1 MGAGCQRSQLGGLLL
16 LFKSLSCVQLL
27 CNPVNFSL
35 WGSSVHGISQAKILE
50 QAVISDSRVSSWARD
65 LTGISWV
72 SCIVRWVPYHLSHQ
86 GSLLT
91 WYKTPLSLS
100 TLREILR
107 PVSQEI
113 WTKIKYIWEMYFI
126 WMDKYIFLID
136 HNITFTKKYV
146 HIIFFSLQQWDKL
159 GC

>member
-1 MGAGCQRSQLGGLLL
+1 MSNYFATPWTGSLL
-16 LFKSLSCVQLL
+16 
-27 CNPVNFSL
+27 
-35 WGSSVHGISQAKILE
+35 GSSVHGISQAKILE
-50 QAVISDSRVSSWARD
+50 QVVISDSRVSSWARNP
-65 LTGISWV
+65 TGISWV
-72 SCIVRWVPYHLSHQ
+72 SCIGRGVPYHLRHQ

-107 PVSQEI
+107 PVSQEL
-113 WTKIKYIWEMYFI
+113 WTKMKYIWEMCFI

-146 HIIFFSLQQWDKL
+146 HIIFFFFL
-159 GC
+159 